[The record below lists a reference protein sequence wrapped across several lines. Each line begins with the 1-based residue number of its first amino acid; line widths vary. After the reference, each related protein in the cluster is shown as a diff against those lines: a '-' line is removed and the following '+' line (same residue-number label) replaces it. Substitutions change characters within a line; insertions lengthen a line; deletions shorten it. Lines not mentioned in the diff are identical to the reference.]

1 MTTVPRRHRRRGEWV
16 MGHADPAAG
25 EPEDEL
31 RRVYELVF
39 PGVAE
44 GGPDVVRVTATDRS
58 GPGGNPVYEDSTGI
72 IQAEISELSEVRV
85 LATGAGQEPAAGVT
99 ARPVPG

>member
-1 MTTVPRRHRRRGEWV
+1 
-16 MGHADPAAG
+16 MGHTDPVADQ
-25 EPEDEL
+25 PEDEA
-31 RRVYELVF
+31 RRAYELVF
-39 PGVAE
+39 PGMAE
-44 GGPDVVRVTATDRS
+44 GGPDVVRVIATDRK

-72 IQAEISELSEVRV
+72 IQAEISEGSEVRV